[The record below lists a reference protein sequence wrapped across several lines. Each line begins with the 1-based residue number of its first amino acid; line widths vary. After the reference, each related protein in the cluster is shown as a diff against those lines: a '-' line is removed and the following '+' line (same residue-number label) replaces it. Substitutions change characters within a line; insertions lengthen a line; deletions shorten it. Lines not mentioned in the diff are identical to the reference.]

1 MPILAPQPCGQPAP
15 PADPLAALRAD
26 RDQLQILVDVT
37 NAVLSTLQL
46 EELAEKVAQALQLA
60 FGVSFVGLNLHAGD
74 DGELQTHDIYL
85 EREGRERCRHT
96 SYPRERLPARE
107 AMLGRQLLLASEP
120 TLEQMAAVHP
130 RFADVMRA
138 GCRSLCVLPLCGAS
152 GTVGA
157 LLLAYPGDSGY
168 FRAVLPLLQQVAAR
182 LTLGLDN
189 ALAYQEISR
198 LKDQLASENLQL
210 TSEIQHYQNFDEIIG
225 HSAAMSAVLE
235 QVEIVAASDCSVLL
249 LGETG
254 TGKELI
260 ARAIHAHS
268 PRAGKRMVNMNC
280 AAIPAGL
287 LESELFG
294 HEKGAFTGATAQR
307 LGRFEMADQSTLF
320 LDEVGDIPLELQP
333 KLLRVLQEREVERL
347 GGQKIIPVD
356 VRLISATSCDLMG
369 MIADKRY
376 RSDLY
381 YQLNVFPILLPPLRD
396 RPDDIPLLA
405 QFFTQK
411 FARRMNRCIESIPA
425 ETLQRLQRHNWPGNV
440 RELQNVIERAVILT
454 RGPVLNLPQT
464 DLAYHQAAP
473 SCTPPAAPA
482 RRETPLF
489 DACEPEKE
497 RILRVL
503 KECNGIVAGPRGAAA
518 KLGLKRT
525 TLLSRMQRLGISSR
539 EPAES

>member
-15 PADPLAALRAD
+15 PVDPDATLRAD

-46 EELAEKVAQALQLA
+46 EALAEKVAQALQLA
-60 FGVSFVGLNLHAGD
+60 FGVSFVGLNLHGED
-74 DGELQTHDIYL
+74 DGELQVHDIFL

-96 SYPRERLPARE
+96 RYPRDRLPARE
-107 AMLGRQLLLASEP
+107 AMLGHQLLLASEP

-210 TSEIQHYQNFDEIIG
+210 TNEIQHYQNFDEIIG

-268 PRAGKRMVNMNC
+268 PRASKRMVNMNC

-356 VRLISATSCDLMG
+356 VRVISATSCDLMG

-381 YQLNVFPILLPPLRD
+381 YRLNVFPILLPPLRE

-482 RRETPLF
+482 RRETSLF